1 MSEKEG
7 ESLQRTESGRRMAT
21 SSSGGGGPSC
31 VLVAGPGGEDITSPI
46 FGVKDAPTLALA
58 DTLAAARVSHAAST
72 TIDNHN
78 RPLHS
83 FPRACSFVA

>member
-1 MSEKEG
+1 MLSEKEG
-7 ESLQRTESGRRMAT
+7 ERLQRTESGRRMAT

-58 DTLAAARVSHAAST
+58 DTLAAARVSHAAQP
-72 TIDNHN
+72 
-78 RPLHS
+78 RPTFALTLARVQ
-83 FPRACSFVA
+83 FCCLVN